1 MKPSP
6 IILICCIVFLI
17 SAKAL
22 GQMNDT
28 LFTDFDL
35 TTLKAIKP
43 AVPQTLE
50 AGQKYIRSIHSKSKS
65 KAKQKI
71 ELTKVYR
78 DTSFDSRKARVLNL
92 DYGTVLAFDV
102 LKTPGYEKV
111 FFIADWDY
119 YYDSL
124 LILNDTLFFKEMSDD
139 YVELIAIYPV
149 NNDTFIIKYGSRN
162 TRHDF
167 LKKITFRPLLKN
179 HLNWFGERNNLD
191 YMETY
196 SLVQKNKGYDLV
208 KVNTNQEHISEYDYK
223 RKKEKYLEA
232 GLSPFWIAL
241 VELHFE

>member
-1 MKPSP
+1 MKPNP

-50 AGQKYIRSIHSKSKS
+50 AGQKYIRSIHSKPKS

-78 DTSFDSRKARVLNL
+78 DTSFDSRKARVLHL
-92 DYGTVLAFDV
+92 DYGAVLAFNV

-111 FFIADWDY
+111 LIFADWDY

-124 LILNDTLFFKEMSDD
+124 LILKDTLFFKEMSDD
-139 YVELIAIYPV
+139 HVELAAIYQI
-149 NNDTFIIKYGSRN
+149 NKDTLLIKYSSRN

-167 LKKITFRPLLKN
+167 LKKFAFRPSMKN
-179 HLNWFGERNNLD
+179 HLNWFGEGNNLD
-191 YMETY
+191 YTDTY
-196 SLVQKNKGYDLV
+196 TLV
-208 KVNTNQEHISEYDYK
+208 KNGATYDFIKVETDEKHISDYDYK
-223 RKKEKYLEA
+223 RKKEKYLQP
-232 GLSPFWIAL
+232 GLTLFWIAMTDL
-241 VELHFE
+241 AF